1 MKNNNVNK
9 GGGSNPYLDGL
20 KAKVEADKAV
30 SLLNGYFKGKLTQL
44 GKKQLYKVNTPNPF
58 FILIT
63 SAPSN
68 LKLDKVVK
76 ALMKENGSLPFY
88 IIFTRTLSDYPT
100 NPKTVQAYYSKLRII
115 NKSKGKFRG
124 SIIGIE
130 ELTIQLDSM
139 KKGVRIPLNIDRV
152 KDAPSLL
159 GLDSYIREKFGL
171 TPKKSQSIIQ
181 TIKEHY
187 NIK

>member
-1 MKNNNVNK
+1 MKNNVNG

-30 SLLNGYFKGKLTQL
+30 SLLSGYFKGKVIQL
-44 GKKQLYKVNTPNPF
+44 GKKQLYKVNTPSPF
-58 FILIT
+58 FVLIT

-76 ALMKENGSLPFY
+76 GLMKEHGSLPFY
-88 IIFTRTLSDYPT
+88 IIFTRTLADYPT

-115 NKSKGKFRG
+115 NKSKGKFKG

-130 ELTIQLDSM
+130 ELTTQLASM
-139 KKGVRIPLNIDRV
+139 RKGERIPLTIDRV
-152 KDAPSLL
+152 KDAPSVL

-171 TPKKSQSIIQ
+171 TPKKAQSIIQ
-181 TIKEHY
+181 TIKNHY
-187 NIK
+187 SIK

>member
-1 MKNNNVNK
+1 MKNNVNK

-30 SLLNGYFKGKLTQL
+30 SLLSGYFKGKVTQL
-44 GKKQLYKVNTPNPF
+44 GKKQLYKVEGLNPF
-58 FILIT
+58 FVLIT

-68 LKLDKVVK
+68 LKLDKVLK
-76 ALMKENGSLPFY
+76 GLMKENGSLPFY

-130 ELTIQLDSM
+130 ELTSKMVDM
-139 KKGVRIPLNIDRV
+139 KKGVRIPLSIDRV
-152 KDAPSLL
+152 KDAPSVL
-159 GLDSYIREKFGL
+159 GLDSYIKEKFGL
-171 TPKKSQSIIQ
+171 TPKTAQSIIQ
-181 TIKEHY
+181 TIKNHY
-187 NIK
+187 SII